1 MAEAEYGISKSTAS
15 RYMKMNDRFS
25 AGGNSLEADE
35 KYKEF
40 GRSQL
45 QEMLYL
51 TEEQLEWVAPGD
63 TVAKTAISNPGYE
76 AAGKRR

>member
-1 MAEAEYGISKSTAS
+1 MNRTDTERCGIWQKQNSGISKSTAS

-51 TEEQLEWVAPGD
+51 TEEQLEGVAPGD
-63 TVAKTAISNPGYE
+63 TVARSGI
-76 AAGKRR
+76 